1 MRVISGMRPTGKLHL
16 GHYFGVIKN
25 WINLQEKH
33 ETLFFI
39 ADWHALTTAYK
50 KTSELKENIREVML
64 DWIAL
69 GLDPK
74 KSLLFIQSRVKE
86 HVELFLLLSMI
97 TPKSWLE
104 WNPSY
109 KDMKYNLLKIQD
121 LEIQFKGGIRDLIKE
136 LTSRLPYKV
145 EDFEALED
153 MILDELSQSLV
164 RAVFEGYMES
174 HILKELNV
182 SKRDFYDTDTYGFL
196 GYPVLQAADILI
208 YKANAVPVGEDQ
220 LPHIEL
226 TREIARR
233 FNYLYGDTF
242 PEPQAMLTQ
251 TPKLVGI
258 DGRKMSKSYNNAVYF
273 ADTREEVEQKV
284 MKFFTDPQKLR
295 KGDPGRPEICPVF
308 MYHKLFTQ
316 DEKVLQ
322 IEKDC
327 KSGKLGCVECKRIMF
342 EGLESFLEPIRERR
356 EKLKQDIKYLEELF
370 EEGSKK
376 ARQIAVK
383 TIEEVEKKMNLR

>member
-86 HVELFLLLSMI
+86 HAELFLLLSMI

-136 LTSRLPYKV
+136 LTSRLPYRV
-145 EDFEALED
+145 EDFEALGD